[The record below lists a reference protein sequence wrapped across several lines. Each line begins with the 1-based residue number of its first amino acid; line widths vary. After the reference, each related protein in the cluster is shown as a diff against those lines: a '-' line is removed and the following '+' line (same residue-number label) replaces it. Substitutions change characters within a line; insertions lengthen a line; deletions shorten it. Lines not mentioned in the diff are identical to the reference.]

1 MNKEPN
7 YFAVIP
13 AEVRYADIKS
23 NAKLLYGELT
33 ALTFKEGYC
42 WASDNYFA
50 SLYGLSRQT
59 VNQLFRELKENGF
72 IIVETT
78 KDKTG
83 TSRKI
88 FLAPV
93 SKKSKL
99 GVSQK
104 PDTNNT
110 SINNTN
116 NTTKVGQSKDW
127 TKYEDEYG
135 VYNFYRIDHYGYV
148 LLSKVNP
155 PRVGKGDIIKRA
167 KWIYENKTNT
177 KVPKG
182 WHINHINHDK
192 KDDRIENLEI
202 LTASDHIKK
211 HHKEGLI
218 PSHPNPDGSYGNV
231 DINTVM
237 DDLYTGIGLKPVN
250 VKVQRIAASNL
261 IKRHGLENTRKL
273 IKIALQLQETDTYAS
288 RITSMQDLWNKQNNI
303 LVSIKKNHDN
313 QNNNQIRSV

>member
-13 AEVRYADIKS
+13 AEVRYANIRS

-33 ALTFKEGYC
+33 ALTSKEGYC

-59 VNQLFRELKENGF
+59 VNQLFRELKEKGF

-116 NTTKVGQSKDW
+116 NT
-127 TKYEDEYG
+127 
-135 VYNFYRIDHYGYV
+135 I
-148 LLSKVNP
+148 
-155 PRVGKGDIIKRA
+155 
-167 KWIYENKTNT
+167 NK
-177 KVPKG
+177 
-182 WHINHINHDK
+182 
-192 KDDRIENLEI
+192 
-202 LTASDHIKK
+202 
-211 HHKEGLI
+211 LI
-218 PSHPNPDGSYGNV
+218 GETTYGNA

-273 IKIALQLQETDTYAS
+273 IKIALQLQETDRYAS

>member
-1 MNKEPN
+1 
-7 YFAVIP
+7 
-13 AEVRYADIKS
+13 
-23 NAKLLYGELT
+23 
-33 ALTFKEGYC
+33 
-42 WASDNYFA
+42 
-50 SLYGLSRQT
+50 LSRQT

-116 NTTKVGQSKDW
+116 NTITKVIGG
-127 TKYEDEYG
+127 T
-135 VYNFYRIDHYGYV
+135 
-148 LLSKVNP
+148 
-155 PRVGKGDIIKRA
+155 
-167 KWIYENKTNT
+167 T
-177 KVPKG
+177 
-182 WHINHINHDK
+182 
-192 KDDRIENLEI
+192 
-202 LTASDHIKK
+202 
-211 HHKEGLI
+211 
-218 PSHPNPDGSYGNV
+218 YGNV

-250 VKVQRIAASNL
+250 VKAQRIAASNL